1 MIEIDFNGG
10 IISVL
15 KIATRKSPLALWQA
29 EFVKSKLASLYP
41 DLKIELVK
49 MTTQGDQILNS
60 PLSKIGG
67 KSLFIK
73 ELEVGMNE
81 GRADIAVHSMKDVPY
96 ELPQGFEIGAILERE
111 NPFDAFVSND
121 YNSISDLPNGAK
133 LGSCSLRRIVQI
145 KAIRPDLE
153 ILDLR
158 GNVNTRLK
166 KLDDGEYDAI
176 ILACSGLSRLGF
188 EDRIKQDLSPD
199 ESLPAVGQGAL
210 GIEIKA
216 NDQEIRS
223 LIEPLS
229 HKRTMTEVSAERALN
244 ATLQGGCSVAIGAF
258 ATSKGSELK
267 LCGMVGNV
275 NSGEIIRVEE
285 LGETS
290 NPIDLGIRAAN
301 KLLSLG
307 ARELLNEK

>member
-1 MIEIDFNGG
+1 M
-10 IISVL
+10 L

-29 EFVKSKLASLYP
+29 EFVKSKLETIYP
-41 DLKIELVK
+41 DLKVELVK

-73 ELEVGMNE
+73 ELEVGIME
-81 GRADIAVHSMKDVPY
+81 GRADISVHSMKDIPY

-111 NPFDAFVSND
+111 SPFDAFVSND
-121 YNSISDLPNGAK
+121 FNSIQDLPVGAR
-133 LGSCSLRRIVQI
+133 LGSCSLRRIVQV
-145 KAIRPDLE
+145 KALRPDLE

-176 ILACSGLSRLGF
+176 ILACSGLARLGF
-188 EDRIKQDLSPD
+188 DNRIKQDLSPD
-199 ESLPAVGQGAL
+199 DSLPAVGQGAL

-216 NDQEIRS
+216 NDHEIS
-223 LIEPLS
+223 SFIKPLI
-229 HKRTMTEVSAERALN
+229 HQKTQIEVNAERALN

-258 ATSKGSELK
+258 ATSEDSK
-267 LCGMVGNV
+267 LTLSGMVGNV
-275 NSGEIIRVEE
+275 DSGEIIRVQET
-285 LGETS
+285 GETS
-290 NPIDLGIRAAN
+290 KPIDLGIRAAK

>member
-1 MIEIDFNGG
+1 LKSILFGG
-10 IISVL
+10 IITVL

-29 EFVKSKLASLYP
+29 EFVKSNLESLNP
-41 DLKIELVK
+41 GLDVELVK

-73 ELEVGMNE
+73 ELEVGMME

-111 NPFDAFVSND
+111 NPFDAFVSNAF
-121 YNSISDLPNGAK
+121 NSIGDLPIGARV
-133 LGSCSLRRIVQI
+133 GSCSLRRIVQL
-145 KAIRPDLE
+145 KALRPDLV

-176 ILACSGLSRLGF
+176 ILACSGLIRLGF
-188 EDRIKQDLSPD
+188 EDRIKQHLSP
-199 ESLPAVGQGAL
+199 ETSLPAVGQGAL
-210 GIEIKA
+210 GIEIRS
-216 NDQEIRS
+216 NDHEISS
-223 LIEPLS
+223 LVKPLI
-229 HKRTMTEVSAERALN
+229 HKKTLNEVSAERALN

-258 ATSKGSELK
+258 ATSNGSELK
-267 LCGMVGNV
+267 LSGMVGNV
-275 NSGEIIRVEE
+275 ASGKILRVEE
-285 LGETS
+285 LGDM
-290 NPIDLGIRAAN
+290 NKPLDLGIITAK

-307 ARELLNEK
+307 ARELLNET

>member
-1 MIEIDFNGG
+1 M
-10 IISVL
+10 L
-15 KIATRKSPLALWQA
+15 KIATRKSPLAIWQA
-29 EFVKSKLASLYP
+29 EFVKSKLENIYP
-41 DLKIELVK
+41 DLKVELVK

-73 ELEVGMNE
+73 ELEVGIIE

-121 YNSISDLPNGAK
+121 FNSIQDLPIGAK
-133 LGSCSLRRIVQI
+133 LGSCSLRRIVQV
-145 KAIRPDLE
+145 KAMRPDLE

-176 ILACSGLSRLGF
+176 ILACSGLTRLGF
-188 EDRIKQDLSPD
+188 DNRIKQDLSPD
-199 ESLPAVGQGAL
+199 DSLPAVGQGAL

-216 NDQEIRS
+216 NDHEIS
-223 LIEPLS
+223 NLIKPLI
-229 HKRTMTEVSAERALN
+229 HQKTQIEVSAERALN
-244 ATLQGGCSVAIGAF
+244 TALQGGCSVAIGAF
-258 ATSKGSELK
+258 ATSENSK
-267 LCGMVGNV
+267 LTLSGMVGNV
-275 NSGEIIRVEE
+275 DSGEIIRIQET
-285 LGETS
+285 GETS
-290 NPIDLGIRAAN
+290 KPIDLGIRAAK

>member
-1 MIEIDFNGG
+1 M
-10 IISVL
+10 L

-121 YNSISDLPNGAK
+121 YNTIEELPIGAK

-145 KAIRPDLE
+145 KAMSPDLE

-210 GIEIKA
+210 GIEIKV
-216 NDQEIRS
+216 NDHKISS

-275 NSGEIIRVEE
+275 DSGEIIRVEE

-290 NPIDLGIRAAN
+290 NPIDLGVRAAN

>member
-121 YNSISDLPNGAK
+121 YNTIEELPIGAK

-145 KAIRPDLE
+145 KAMRPDLE

-188 EDRIKQDLSPD
+188 EDRIKQDLSPND
-199 ESLPAVGQGAL
+199 SLPAVGQGAL

-216 NDQEIRS
+216 NDHKISS

>member
-1 MIEIDFNGG
+1 M
-10 IISVL
+10 L

-29 EFVKSKLASLYP
+29 EFVKSKLETIYP
-41 DLKIELVK
+41 DLKVELVK

-73 ELEVGMNE
+73 ELEVGIME
-81 GRADIAVHSMKDVPY
+81 GRADIAVHSMKDIPY

-111 NPFDAFVSND
+111 SPFDAFVSND
-121 YNSISDLPNGAK
+121 FNSIQDLPVGAR
-133 LGSCSLRRIVQI
+133 LGSCSLRRIVQV
-145 KAIRPDLE
+145 KALRPDLE

-176 ILACSGLSRLGF
+176 ILACSGLARLGF
-188 EDRIKQDLSPD
+188 DNRIKQDLSPD
-199 ESLPAVGQGAL
+199 DSLPAVGQGAL
-210 GIEIKA
+210 GIEIEA
-216 NDQEIRS
+216 NDHEISS
-223 LIEPLS
+223 LIKPLI
-229 HKRTMTEVSAERALN
+229 HKKTQIEVSAERALN

-258 ATSKGSELK
+258 ATSEESK
-267 LCGMVGNV
+267 LTLSGMVGNV
-275 NSGEIIRVEE
+275 DSGEIIRVQET
-285 LGETS
+285 GETS
-290 NPIDLGIRAAN
+290 KPIDLGIRAAK

>member
-1 MIEIDFNGG
+1 M
-10 IISVL
+10 L
-15 KIATRKSPLALWQA
+15 KIATRKSPLAIWQA
-29 EFVKSKLASLYP
+29 EFVKSKLENIYP
-41 DLKIELVK
+41 DLKVELVK

-73 ELEVGMNE
+73 ELEVGIME

-121 YNSISDLPNGAK
+121 FNSIQDLPIGAK
-133 LGSCSLRRIVQI
+133 LGSCSLRRIVQV
-145 KAIRPDLE
+145 KAMRPDLE

-176 ILACSGLSRLGF
+176 ILACSGLTRLGF
-188 EDRIKQDLSPD
+188 DNRIKQDLSPD
-199 ESLPAVGQGAL
+199 DSLPAVGQGAL

-216 NDQEIRS
+216 NDHEISS
-223 LIEPLS
+223 LIKPLI
-229 HKRTMTEVSAERALN
+229 HQKTQIEVNAERALN
-244 ATLQGGCSVAIGAF
+244 TALQGGCSVAIGAF
-258 ATSKGSELK
+258 ATSEDSK
-267 LCGMVGNV
+267 LTLSGMVGNV
-275 NSGEIIRVEE
+275 DSGEIIRVQET
-285 LGETS
+285 GETS
-290 NPIDLGIRAAN
+290 KPIDLGIRAAK

>member
-1 MIEIDFNGG
+1 M
-10 IISVL
+10 L

-29 EFVKSKLASLYP
+29 EFVKSKLENIYP
-41 DLKIELVK
+41 DLKVELVK

-73 ELEVGMNE
+73 ELEVGIME

-111 NPFDAFVSND
+111 SPFDAFVSND
-121 YNSISDLPNGAK
+121 FNSIQDLPIGAK
-133 LGSCSLRRIVQI
+133 LGSCSLRRIVQV
-145 KAIRPDLE
+145 KAMRPDLE

-176 ILACSGLSRLGF
+176 ILACSGLTRLGF
-188 EDRIKQDLSPD
+188 DNRIKQDLSPD
-199 ESLPAVGQGAL
+199 DSLPAVGQGAL

-216 NDQEIRS
+216 NDHEIS
-223 LIEPLS
+223 NLIKPLI
-229 HKRTMTEVSAERALN
+229 HQKTQIEVNAERALN
-244 ATLQGGCSVAIGAF
+244 TTLQGGCSVAIGAF
-258 ATSKGSELK
+258 ATSEDSK
-267 LCGMVGNV
+267 LMLSGMVGNV
-275 NSGEIIRVEE
+275 DSGEIIRIQET
-285 LGETS
+285 GETS
-290 NPIDLGIRAAN
+290 KPIDLGIRAAK

>member
-1 MIEIDFNGG
+1 M
-10 IISVL
+10 L

-29 EFVKSKLASLYP
+29 EFVKSKLEDIYP
-41 DLKIELVK
+41 DLKVELVK

-73 ELEVGMNE
+73 ELEVGIME

-111 NPFDAFVSND
+111 SPFDAFVSND
-121 YNSISDLPNGAK
+121 FNSIQDLPVGAR
-133 LGSCSLRRIVQI
+133 LGSCSLRRIVQV
-145 KAIRPDLE
+145 KAMRPDLE

-176 ILACSGLSRLGF
+176 ILACSGLTRLGF

-199 ESLPAVGQGAL
+199 DSLPAVGQGAL

-216 NDQEIRS
+216 NDDEISS
-223 LIEPLS
+223 LIKPLI
-229 HKRTMTEVSAERALN
+229 HKKTEIEVNAERALN

-258 ATSKGSELK
+258 ATSEDSK
-267 LCGMVGNV
+267 LTLSGMVGNV
-275 NSGEIIRVEE
+275 DSGEIIRIQEH
-285 LGETS
+285 GETS
-290 NPIDLGIRAAN
+290 KPVDLGIRAAN

>member
-1 MIEIDFNGG
+1 M
-10 IISVL
+10 L
-15 KIATRKSPLALWQA
+15 KIATRKSPLAIWQA
-29 EFVKSKLASLYP
+29 EFVKSKLENIYP
-41 DLKIELVK
+41 DLKVELVK

-73 ELEVGMNE
+73 ELEVGIME

-121 YNSISDLPNGAK
+121 FNSIQDLPIGAK
-133 LGSCSLRRIVQI
+133 LGSCSLRRIVQV
-145 KAIRPDLE
+145 KAMRPDLE

-176 ILACSGLSRLGF
+176 ILACSGLTRLGF
-188 EDRIKQDLSPD
+188 DNRIKQDLSPD
-199 ESLPAVGQGAL
+199 DSLPAVGQGAL

-216 NDQEIRS
+216 NDHEISS
-223 LIEPLS
+223 LIKPLI
-229 HKRTMTEVSAERALN
+229 HQKTQIEVNAERALN
-244 ATLQGGCSVAIGAF
+244 TTLQGGCSVAIGAF
-258 ATSKGSELK
+258 ATSENSK
-267 LCGMVGNV
+267 LTLSGMVGNV
-275 NSGEIIRVEE
+275 DSGEIIRIQET
-285 LGETS
+285 GETS
-290 NPIDLGIRAAN
+290 KPIDLGIRAAK

>member
-73 ELEVGMNE
+73 ELEIGMNE

-216 NDQEIRS
+216 NDHKISS

-275 NSGEIIRVEE
+275 DSGEIIRVEE

-290 NPIDLGIRAAN
+290 NPIDLGVRAAN

>member
-1 MIEIDFNGG
+1 
-10 IISVL
+10 VL
-15 KIATRKSPLALWQA
+15 KIATRKSPLAIWQA
-29 EFVKSKLASLYP
+29 EFVKSKLENIYP
-41 DLKIELVK
+41 DLKVELVK

-73 ELEVGMNE
+73 ELEVGIME

-121 YNSISDLPNGAK
+121 FNSIQDLPIGAK
-133 LGSCSLRRIVQI
+133 LGSCSLRRIVQV
-145 KAIRPDLE
+145 KAMRPDLE

-176 ILACSGLSRLGF
+176 ILACSGLTRLGF
-188 EDRIKQDLSPD
+188 DNRIKQDLSPD
-199 ESLPAVGQGAL
+199 DSLPAVGQGAL

-216 NDQEIRS
+216 NDHEIS
-223 LIEPLS
+223 NLIKPLI
-229 HKRTMTEVSAERALN
+229 HQKTQIEVNAERALN
-244 ATLQGGCSVAIGAF
+244 TTLQGGCSVAIGAF
-258 ATSKGSELK
+258 ATSEDSK
-267 LCGMVGNV
+267 LMLSGMVGNV
-275 NSGEIIRVEE
+275 DSGEIIRIQET
-285 LGETS
+285 GETS
-290 NPIDLGIRAAN
+290 KPIDLGIRAAK

>member
-1 MIEIDFNGG
+1 MIGIDFNGG

-121 YNSISDLPNGAK
+121 YNTIEELPIGAK

-145 KAIRPDLE
+145 KAMRPDLE

-210 GIEIKA
+210 GIEIKV
-216 NDQEIRS
+216 NDHKISS
-223 LIEPLS
+223 LIEPLT

-244 ATLQGGCSVAIGAF
+244 AALQGGCSVAIGAF

>member
-1 MIEIDFNGG
+1 M
-10 IISVL
+10 L

-29 EFVKSKLASLYP
+29 EFVKSKLETIYP
-41 DLKIELVK
+41 DLKVELVK

-73 ELEVGMNE
+73 ELEVGIIE

-111 NPFDAFVSND
+111 SPFDAFVSND
-121 YNSISDLPNGAK
+121 FNSIQDLPVGAR
-133 LGSCSLRRIVQI
+133 LGSCSLRRIVQV
-145 KAIRPDLE
+145 KALRPDLE

-176 ILACSGLSRLGF
+176 ILACSGLARLGF
-188 EDRIKQDLSPD
+188 DNRIKQDLSPD
-199 ESLPAVGQGAL
+199 DSLPAVGQGAL
-210 GIEIKA
+210 GIEIEA
-216 NDQEIRS
+216 NDHEISS
-223 LIEPLS
+223 LIKPLI
-229 HKRTMTEVSAERALN
+229 HKKTQIEVSAERALN

-258 ATSKGSELK
+258 ATSENSK
-267 LCGMVGNV
+267 LTLSGMVGNV
-275 NSGEIIRVEE
+275 DSGEIIRVQEA
-285 LGETS
+285 GETS
-290 NPIDLGIRAAN
+290 KPIDLGIRAAK

>member
-1 MIEIDFNGG
+1 M
-10 IISVL
+10 L

-29 EFVKSKLASLYP
+29 EFVKSKLETIYP
-41 DLKIELVK
+41 DLKVELVK

-73 ELEVGMNE
+73 ELEVGIME

-111 NPFDAFVSND
+111 SPFDAFVSND
-121 YNSISDLPNGAK
+121 FNSIQDLPIGAK
-133 LGSCSLRRIVQI
+133 LGSCSLRRIVQV
-145 KAIRPDLE
+145 KAMRPDLE

-176 ILACSGLSRLGF
+176 ILACSGLTRLGF
-188 EDRIKQDLSPD
+188 DNRIKQDLSPD
-199 ESLPAVGQGAL
+199 DSLPAVGQGAL

-216 NDQEIRS
+216 NDHEISS
-223 LIEPLS
+223 LIKPLI
-229 HKRTMTEVSAERALN
+229 HQKTQIEVNAERALN
-244 ATLQGGCSVAIGAF
+244 TALQGGCSVAIGAF
-258 ATSKGSELK
+258 ATSEDSK
-267 LCGMVGNV
+267 LTLSGMVGNV
-275 NSGEIIRVEE
+275 DSGEIIRVQET
-285 LGETS
+285 GETS
-290 NPIDLGIRAAN
+290 KPIDLGIRAAK

>member
-1 MIEIDFNGG
+1 M
-10 IISVL
+10 L

-29 EFVKSKLASLYP
+29 EFVKSNLESLYS

-73 ELEVGMNE
+73 ELELGMME

-111 NPFDAFVSND
+111 NPFDALVSNTVSSLD
-121 YNSISDLPNGAK
+121 DLPVGARV
-133 LGSCSLRRIVQI
+133 GSCSLRRIVQL
-145 KAIRPDLE
+145 KALRPDLVV
-153 ILDLR
+153 LDLR

-176 ILACSGLSRLGF
+176 ILACSGLIRLGL
-188 EDRIKQDLSPD
+188 EERIKQHLSPIQ
-199 ESLPAVGQGAL
+199 SLPAVGQGAL
-210 GIEIKA
+210 GIEIRA
-216 NDQEIRS
+216 NDHEISS
-223 LIEPLS
+223 LIEPLI
-229 HKRTMTEVSAERALN
+229 HKKTLSEVSAERALN
-244 ATLQGGCSVAIGAF
+244 ATLQGGCSVAIGAY
-258 ATSKGSELK
+258 ATSDGSEITLR
-267 LCGMVGNV
+267 GMVGNV
-275 NSGEIIRVEE
+275 DSGEIIRVEE
-285 LGETS
+285 HGEIS
-290 NPIDLGIRAAN
+290 KPIDLGVRAAN

-307 ARELLNEK
+307 ARELLNEA

>member
-1 MIEIDFNGG
+1 M
-10 IISVL
+10 L
-15 KIATRKSPLALWQA
+15 KIATRKSPLAIWQA
-29 EFVKSKLASLYP
+29 EFVKSKLENIYP
-41 DLKIELVK
+41 DLKVELVK

-73 ELEVGMNE
+73 ELEVGIME

-121 YNSISDLPNGAK
+121 FNSIQDLPIGAK
-133 LGSCSLRRIVQI
+133 LGSCSLRRIVQV
-145 KAIRPDLE
+145 KAMRPDLE

-176 ILACSGLSRLGF
+176 ILACSGLTRLGF
-188 EDRIKQDLSPD
+188 DNRIKQDLSPD
-199 ESLPAVGQGAL
+199 DSLPAVGQGAL

-216 NDQEIRS
+216 NDHEIS
-223 LIEPLS
+223 NLIKPLI
-229 HKRTMTEVSAERALN
+229 HQKTQIEVSAERALN
-244 ATLQGGCSVAIGAF
+244 TALQGGCSVAIGAF
-258 ATSKGSELK
+258 ATSEDSK
-267 LCGMVGNV
+267 LTLSGMVGNV
-275 NSGEIIRVEE
+275 DSGEIIRVQET
-285 LGETS
+285 GETS
-290 NPIDLGIRAAN
+290 KPIDLGIRAAK

>member
-121 YNSISDLPNGAK
+121 YNTIEELPIGAK

-145 KAIRPDLE
+145 KAMRPDLE

-210 GIEIKA
+210 GIEIKV
-216 NDQEIRS
+216 NDHKISS

-290 NPIDLGIRAAN
+290 NPIDLGVRAAN
-301 KLLSLG
+301 KLLSMG

>member
-1 MIEIDFNGG
+1 M
-10 IISVL
+10 L

-29 EFVKSKLASLYP
+29 EFVKSKLEDIYP
-41 DLKIELVK
+41 DLKVELVK

-73 ELEVGMNE
+73 ELEVGIME

-121 YNSISDLPNGAK
+121 FNSIQDLPIGAK
-133 LGSCSLRRIVQI
+133 LGSCSLRRIVQV
-145 KAIRPDLE
+145 KAMRPDLE

-176 ILACSGLSRLGF
+176 ILACSGLTRLGF
-188 EDRIKQDLSPD
+188 DNRIKQDLSPD
-199 ESLPAVGQGAL
+199 NSLPAVGQGAL

-216 NDQEIRS
+216 NDHEISS
-223 LIEPLS
+223 LIKPLI
-229 HKRTMTEVSAERALN
+229 HQKTQIEVNAERALN
-244 ATLQGGCSVAIGAF
+244 TSLQGGCSVAIGAF
-258 ATSKGSELK
+258 ATSEDSK
-267 LCGMVGNV
+267 LTLSGMVGNV
-275 NSGEIIRVEE
+275 DSGEIIRVQET
-285 LGETS
+285 GETS
-290 NPIDLGIRAAN
+290 KPIDLGIRAAK

>member
-1 MIEIDFNGG
+1 MIEIDFNGVTT
-10 IISVL
+10 SVL

-29 EFVKSKLASLYP
+29 EFVKSKLENIYP
-41 DLKIELVK
+41 DLKVELVK

-73 ELEVGMNE
+73 ELEVGIME
-81 GRADIAVHSMKDVPY
+81 GRADIAVHSMKDIPY

-111 NPFDAFVSND
+111 SPFDAFVSND
-121 YNSISDLPNGAK
+121 FNSIQDLPVGAR
-133 LGSCSLRRIVQI
+133 LGSCSLRRIVQV
-145 KAIRPDLE
+145 KALRPDLE

-176 ILACSGLSRLGF
+176 ILACSGLARLGF
-188 EDRIKQDLSPD
+188 DNRIKQDLSPD
-199 ESLPAVGQGAL
+199 DSLPAVGQGAL
-210 GIEIKA
+210 GIEIEA
-216 NDQEIRS
+216 NDHEISS
-223 LIEPLS
+223 LIKPLI
-229 HKRTMTEVSAERALN
+229 HKKTQIEVSAERALN

-258 ATSKGSELK
+258 ATSEDSK
-267 LCGMVGNV
+267 LTLSGMVGNV
-275 NSGEIIRVEE
+275 DSGEIIRVQET
-285 LGETS
+285 GETS
-290 NPIDLGIRAAN
+290 KPIDLGIRAAK

>member
-121 YNSISDLPNGAK
+121 YNTIEELPIGAK

-145 KAIRPDLE
+145 KAMRPDLE

-188 EDRIKQDLSPD
+188 EDRIKQDLSPND
-199 ESLPAVGQGAL
+199 SLPAVGQGAL
-210 GIEIKA
+210 GIEIKV
-216 NDQEIRS
+216 NDHKISS

-275 NSGEIIRVEE
+275 DSGEIIRVEE

-290 NPIDLGIRAAN
+290 NPIDLGVRAAN

>member
-1 MIEIDFNGG
+1 M
-10 IISVL
+10 L

-29 EFVKSKLASLYP
+29 EFVKSKLETIYP
-41 DLKIELVK
+41 DLKVELVK

-73 ELEVGMNE
+73 ELEVGIME

-121 YNSISDLPNGAK
+121 FNSIQDLPIGAK
-133 LGSCSLRRIVQI
+133 LGSCSLRRIVQV
-145 KAIRPDLE
+145 KAMRPDLE

-176 ILACSGLSRLGF
+176 ILACSGLTRLGF
-188 EDRIKQDLSPD
+188 DNRIKQDLSPD
-199 ESLPAVGQGAL
+199 DSLPAVGQGAL

-216 NDQEIRS
+216 NDHEISS
-223 LIEPLS
+223 LIKPLI
-229 HKRTMTEVSAERALN
+229 HQKTQIEVNAERALN
-244 ATLQGGCSVAIGAF
+244 TALQGGCSVAIGAF
-258 ATSKGSELK
+258 ATSEDSK
-267 LCGMVGNV
+267 LTLSGMVGNV
-275 NSGEIIRVEE
+275 DSGEIIRVQET
-285 LGETS
+285 GETS
-290 NPIDLGIRAAN
+290 KPIDLGIRAAK

>member
-1 MIEIDFNGG
+1 M
-10 IISVL
+10 L
-15 KIATRKSPLALWQA
+15 KIATRKSPLAIWQA
-29 EFVKSKLASLYP
+29 EFVKSKLEDIYP
-41 DLKIELVK
+41 DLKVELVK
-49 MTTQGDQILNS
+49 MTTKGDQILNS

-73 ELEVGMNE
+73 ELEVGIME

-111 NPFDAFVSND
+111 SPFDAFVSND
-121 YNSISDLPNGAK
+121 FNSIQDLPIGAK
-133 LGSCSLRRIVQI
+133 LGSCSLRRIVQV
-145 KAIRPDLE
+145 KAMRPDLE

-176 ILACSGLSRLGF
+176 ILACSGLTRLGF
-188 EDRIKQDLSPD
+188 ENRIKQDLNPD
-199 ESLPAVGQGAL
+199 DSLPAVGQGAL

-216 NDQEIRS
+216 NDHEIS
-223 LIEPLS
+223 NLIKPLI
-229 HKRTMTEVSAERALN
+229 HQKTQIEVNAERALN
-244 ATLQGGCSVAIGAF
+244 TTLQGGCSVAIGAF
-258 ATSKGSELK
+258 ATSEDSK
-267 LCGMVGNV
+267 LTLSGMVGNV
-275 NSGEIIRVEE
+275 DSGEIIRIQET
-285 LGETS
+285 GETS
-290 NPIDLGIRAAN
+290 KPIDLGIRAAK

>member
-1 MIEIDFNGG
+1 
-10 IISVL
+10 VL

-29 EFVKSKLASLYP
+29 EFVKSKLEAIYP
-41 DLKIELVK
+41 DLKVELVK

-73 ELEVGMNE
+73 ELEVGIME

-121 YNSISDLPNGAK
+121 FNSIQDLPIGAK
-133 LGSCSLRRIVQI
+133 LGSCSLRRIVQV
-145 KAIRPDLE
+145 KAMRPDLE

-176 ILACSGLSRLGF
+176 ILACSGLTRLGF
-188 EDRIKQDLSPD
+188 DNRIKQDLSPD
-199 ESLPAVGQGAL
+199 DSLPAVGQGAL

-216 NDQEIRS
+216 NDHEIS
-223 LIEPLS
+223 NLIKPLI
-229 HKRTMTEVSAERALN
+229 HQKTQIEVNAERALN

-258 ATSKGSELK
+258 ATSEDSK
-267 LCGMVGNV
+267 LTLSGMVGNV
-275 NSGEIIRVEE
+275 DSGEIIRIQET
-285 LGETS
+285 GETS
-290 NPIDLGIRAAN
+290 KPIDLGIRAAK

>member
-1 MIEIDFNGG
+1 
-10 IISVL
+10 VL

-29 EFVKSKLASLYP
+29 EFVKSKLEAIYP
-41 DLKIELVK
+41 DLKVELVK

-73 ELEVGMNE
+73 ELEVGIIE

-111 NPFDAFVSND
+111 SPFDAFVSND
-121 YNSISDLPNGAK
+121 FNSIQDLPIGAK
-133 LGSCSLRRIVQI
+133 LGSCSLRRIVQV
-145 KAIRPDLE
+145 KAMRPDLE

-176 ILACSGLSRLGF
+176 ILACSGLTRLGF
-188 EDRIKQDLSPD
+188 DNRIKQDLSPD
-199 ESLPAVGQGAL
+199 DSLPAVGQGAL

-216 NDQEIRS
+216 NDHEISS
-223 LIEPLS
+223 LIKPLI
-229 HKRTMTEVSAERALN
+229 HQKTQIEVNAERALN
-244 ATLQGGCSVAIGAF
+244 TALQGGCSVAIGAF
-258 ATSKGSELK
+258 ATSEDSK
-267 LCGMVGNV
+267 LTLSGMVGNV
-275 NSGEIIRVEE
+275 DSGEIIRVQET
-285 LGETS
+285 GETS
-290 NPIDLGIRAAN
+290 KPIDLGIRAAK

-307 ARELLNEK
+307 ARGLLNEK

>member
-1 MIEIDFNGG
+1 M
-10 IISVL
+10 L

-29 EFVKSKLASLYP
+29 EFVKSKLETIYP
-41 DLKIELVK
+41 DLKVELVK

-73 ELEVGMNE
+73 ELEVGIME

-111 NPFDAFVSND
+111 SPFDAFVSND
-121 YNSISDLPNGAK
+121 FNSIQDLPVGAR
-133 LGSCSLRRIVQI
+133 LGSCSLRRIVQV
-145 KAIRPDLE
+145 KALRPDLE

-176 ILACSGLSRLGF
+176 ILACSGLARLGF
-188 EDRIKQDLSPD
+188 DNRIKQDLSPD
-199 ESLPAVGQGAL
+199 DSLPAVGQGAL
-210 GIEIKA
+210 GIEIEA
-216 NDQEIRS
+216 NDHEISS
-223 LIEPLS
+223 LIKPLI
-229 HKRTMTEVSAERALN
+229 HKKTQIEVSAERALN
-244 ATLQGGCSVAIGAF
+244 VTLQGGCSVAIGAF
-258 ATSKGSELK
+258 ATSEDSK
-267 LCGMVGNV
+267 LTLSGMVGNV
-275 NSGEIIRVEE
+275 DSGEIIRVQET
-285 LGETS
+285 GETS
-290 NPIDLGIRAAN
+290 KPIDLGIRAAK

>member
-1 MIEIDFNGG
+1 M
-10 IISVL
+10 L

-29 EFVKSKLASLYP
+29 EFVKSNLESLNP
-41 DLKIELVK
+41 GLDVELVK

-73 ELEVGMNE
+73 ELEVGMME

-111 NPFDAFVSND
+111 NPFDAFVSNAF
-121 YNSISDLPNGAK
+121 NSISDLPIGARV
-133 LGSCSLRRIVQI
+133 GSCSLRRIVQL
-145 KAIRPDLE
+145 KALRPDLV

-176 ILACSGLSRLGF
+176 ILACSGLIRLGF
-188 EDRIKQDLSPD
+188 EDRIKQHLSP
-199 ESLPAVGQGAL
+199 ETLLPAVGQGAL
-210 GIEIKA
+210 GIEIRS
-216 NDQEIRS
+216 NDHEISS
-223 LIEPLS
+223 LVKPLI
-229 HKRTMTEVSAERALN
+229 HKKTLNEVSAERALN

-258 ATSKGSELK
+258 ATSNGSELK
-267 LCGMVGNV
+267 LSGMVGNV
-275 NSGEIIRVEE
+275 ASGKILRVEE
-285 LGETS
+285 LGDM
-290 NPIDLGIRAAN
+290 NKPLDLGIITAK

-307 ARELLNEK
+307 ARELLNET

>member
-1 MIEIDFNGG
+1 M
-10 IISVL
+10 L

-29 EFVKSKLASLYP
+29 EFVKSKLETIYP
-41 DLKIELVK
+41 DLKVELVK

-73 ELEVGMNE
+73 ELEVGIME

-111 NPFDAFVSND
+111 SPFDAFVSND
-121 YNSISDLPNGAK
+121 FNSIQDLPVGAR
-133 LGSCSLRRIVQI
+133 LGSCSLRRIVQV
-145 KAIRPDLE
+145 KAMRPDLE

-176 ILACSGLSRLGF
+176 ILACSGLARLGF
-188 EDRIKQDLSPD
+188 DNRIKQDLSPD
-199 ESLPAVGQGAL
+199 DSLPAVGQGAL
-210 GIEIKA
+210 GIEIEA
-216 NDQEIRS
+216 NDHEISS
-223 LIEPLS
+223 LIKPLI
-229 HKRTMTEVSAERALN
+229 HKKTQIEVSAERALN

-258 ATSKGSELK
+258 ATSEDSK
-267 LCGMVGNV
+267 LTLSGMVGNV
-275 NSGEIIRVEE
+275 DSGEIIRVQET
-285 LGETS
+285 GETS
-290 NPIDLGIRAAN
+290 KPIDLGIRAAK

>member
-96 ELPQGFEIGAILERE
+96 ELPQGFEIGVILERE

-121 YNSISDLPNGAK
+121 YNTIEELPIGAK

-145 KAIRPDLE
+145 KAMRPDLE

-210 GIEIKA
+210 GIEIKV
-216 NDQEIRS
+216 NDHKISS

-275 NSGEIIRVEE
+275 DSGEIIRVEE

-290 NPIDLGIRAAN
+290 NPIDLGVRAAN

>member
-1 MIEIDFNGG
+1 M
-10 IISVL
+10 L

-29 EFVKSKLASLYP
+29 EFVKSNLESLNP
-41 DLKIELVK
+41 GLDVELVK

-73 ELEVGMNE
+73 ELEVGMME
-81 GRADIAVHSMKDVPY
+81 GKADIAVHSMKDVPY

-111 NPFDAFVSND
+111 NPFDAFVSNAF
-121 YNSISDLPNGAK
+121 NSIGDLPIGARV
-133 LGSCSLRRIVQI
+133 GSCSLRRIVQL
-145 KAIRPDLE
+145 KALRPDLV

-176 ILACSGLSRLGF
+176 ILACSGLIRLGF
-188 EDRIKQDLSPD
+188 EDRIKQHLSP
-199 ESLPAVGQGAL
+199 ETSLPAVGQGAL
-210 GIEIKA
+210 GIEIRS
-216 NDQEIRS
+216 NDHEISS
-223 LIEPLS
+223 LVKPLI
-229 HKRTMTEVSAERALN
+229 HKKTLNEVSAERALN

-258 ATSKGSELK
+258 ATSNGSELK
-267 LCGMVGNV
+267 LSGMVGNV
-275 NSGEIIRVEE
+275 ASGKILRVEE
-285 LGETS
+285 LGDM
-290 NPIDLGIRAAN
+290 NKPIDLGIITAK

-307 ARELLNEK
+307 ARELLNET

>member
-1 MIEIDFNGG
+1 M
-10 IISVL
+10 L

-29 EFVKSKLASLYP
+29 EFVKSKLETIYP
-41 DLKIELVK
+41 DLKVELVK

-73 ELEVGMNE
+73 ELEVGIME
-81 GRADIAVHSMKDVPY
+81 GRADIAMHSMKDVPY

-111 NPFDAFVSND
+111 SPFDAFVSND
-121 YNSISDLPNGAK
+121 FNSIQDLPVGAR
-133 LGSCSLRRIVQI
+133 LGSCSLRRIVQV
-145 KAIRPDLE
+145 KALRPDLE

-176 ILACSGLSRLGF
+176 ILACSGLARLGF
-188 EDRIKQDLSPD
+188 DNRIKQDLSPD
-199 ESLPAVGQGAL
+199 DSLPAVGQGAL
-210 GIEIKA
+210 GIEIEA
-216 NDQEIRS
+216 NDHEISS
-223 LIEPLS
+223 LIKPLI
-229 HKRTMTEVSAERALN
+229 HKKTQIEVSAERALN

-258 ATSKGSELK
+258 ATSEDSK
-267 LCGMVGNV
+267 LTLSGMVGNV
-275 NSGEIIRVEE
+275 DSGEIIRVQET
-285 LGETS
+285 GETS
-290 NPIDLGIRAAN
+290 KPIDLGIRAAK

>member
-1 MIEIDFNGG
+1 M
-10 IISVL
+10 L

-121 YNSISDLPNGAK
+121 YNTIEELPIGAK

-145 KAIRPDLE
+145 KAMRPDLE

-210 GIEIKA
+210 GIEIKV
-216 NDQEIRS
+216 NDHKISS

-275 NSGEIIRVEE
+275 DSGEIIRVEE

-290 NPIDLGIRAAN
+290 NPIDLGVSAAN

>member
-1 MIEIDFNGG
+1 MIEIDLNGG
-10 IISVL
+10 ITSVL

-133 LGSCSLRRIVQI
+133 IGSCSLRRIVQI

-188 EDRIKQDLSPD
+188 EDRIKQDLSPND
-199 ESLPAVGQGAL
+199 SLPAVGQGAL

-216 NDQEIRS
+216 NDHKISS

-290 NPIDLGIRAAN
+290 NPIDLGVKAAN

>member
-1 MIEIDFNGG
+1 
-10 IISVL
+10 VL

-29 EFVKSKLASLYP
+29 EFVKSKLETIYP
-41 DLKIELVK
+41 DLKVELVK
-49 MTTQGDQILNS
+49 MTTKGDQILNS

-73 ELEVGMNE
+73 ELEVGIME

-121 YNSISDLPNGAK
+121 FNSIQDLPVGAK
-133 LGSCSLRRIVQI
+133 LGSCSLRRIVQV

-176 ILACSGLSRLGF
+176 ILACSGLTRLGF
-188 EDRIKQDLSPD
+188 DNRIKQDLSPD
-199 ESLPAVGQGAL
+199 DSLPAVGQGAL

-216 NDQEIRS
+216 NDHEISS
-223 LIEPLS
+223 LIKPLI
-229 HKRTMTEVSAERALN
+229 HQKTQIEVNAERALN
-244 ATLQGGCSVAIGAF
+244 TTLQGGCSVAIGAF
-258 ATSKGSELK
+258 ATSEDSK
-267 LCGMVGNV
+267 LTLSGMVGNV
-275 NSGEIIRVEE
+275 DSGEIIRVQET
-285 LGETS
+285 GETS
-290 NPIDLGIRAAN
+290 KPTDLGIRAAK